1 MTAQVT
7 LTEVTV
13 NWVAD
18 SGKSFEVTET
28 ITTNTGAS
36 WPRKWGVVIA
46 DSGVNIGDVLNVT
59 GEYSDKMDEYQ
70 GKHFTKRTLWNP
82 TITHATPGDVAAQ
95 LGATEAPSES
105 TPF

>member
-1 MTAQVT
+1 MSALIT
-7 LTEVTV
+7 LNEVTV

-28 ITTNTGAS
+28 VTTNSGAS
-36 WPRKWGVVIA
+36 WPRKWGVVLEGA
-46 DSGVNIGDVLNVT
+46 GVQVGDVINVS
-59 GEYSDKMDEYQ
+59 GEYSDKIDEYN

-82 TITHATPGDVAAQ
+82 TVTRETVADVAAT
-95 LGATEAPSES
+95 LGANEVTDTT

>member
-1 MTAQVT
+1 MSALIT
-7 LTEVTV
+7 LTGVTV

-28 ITTNTGAS
+28 VTTNSGAS

-46 DSGVNIGDVLNVT
+46 DSGVTVGDVINVV
-59 GEYSDKMDEYQ
+59 GEYSDKLDEYQ

-82 TITHATPGDVAAQ
+82 TITTDAATPTDA
-95 LGATEAPSES
+95 S

>member
-1 MTAQVT
+1 MTAVVT

-28 ITTNTGAS
+28 VTTNTGAS

-46 DSGVNIGDVLNVT
+46 DSGVKVGETITVT
-59 GEYSDKMDEYQ
+59 GEYSDKVEEYN
-70 GKHFTKRTLWNP
+70 GKSYTKRTLWNP
-82 TITHATPGDVAAQ
+82 TFVYANPGDPTAA
-95 LGATEAPSES
+95 LGATEVATES